1 MPVKSEKATI
11 WTPTFISIFI
21 ANFATQMGQY
31 TMNTLIPKYVNYMGA
46 TASMVGLV
54 TSMFAVT
61 ALVLRPIT
69 GPAFDY
75 FSKKKLYMLA
85 VFTIFVAF
93 IGYSSART
101 VPVMIVFRLLHGV
114 GIGCT
119 APLGLAIATDSLP
132 AEKIG
137 YGVGMFSL
145 GQAVASAIGPSIGL
159 SLSRRIGYSPT
170 FLVGAV
176 LMGISCVLCL
186 LIKEQSVERQGKFAI
201 SPDRIF
207 ARAAVMPAVIYSF
220 LSLAYSCINSFIAI
234 YGEDRGVEQIG
245 LFFTAYAIVL
255 IFSRPISGTISD
267 KFGVSCVIVPACALF
282 ALSFFL
288 ISIST
293 SLPMF
298 IAAGAVSACGYG
310 ALQPAI
316 QSLCMRGVPK
326 NRRGAAANT
335 NYAGADLGN
344 LIGPVIA
351 GRIVEAVQQSSG
363 STVNGY
369 SSMYRWMILSIGIA
383 LVLYL
388 LNAKKLSSK
397 KSSPQ

>member
-101 VPVMIVFRLLHGV
+101 VPMMIVFRLLHGI

-132 AEKIG
+132 TEKLG
-137 YGVGMFSL
+137 SGVGVFSL

-159 SLSRRIGYSPT
+159 SLSRSIGYSHT
-170 FLVGAV
+170 FMIGAV
-176 LMGISCVLCL
+176 VMGIACALCM
-186 LIKEQSVERQGKFAI
+186 LIKEQPMERQGKFTI

-207 ARAAVMPAVIYSF
+207 ARPAVMPAVIYAF

-234 YGEDRGVEQIG
+234 YGEERGVEQIG

-255 IFSRPISGTISD
+255 IFSRPISGSISD
-267 KFGVSCVIVPACALF
+267 RFSVGSVIVPACVLF
-282 ALSFFL
+282 GVSFFM
-288 ISIST
+288 ISISS
-293 SLPMF
+293 SLPLF
-298 IAAGAVSACGYG
+298 LAAGAISACGYG

-316 QSLCMRGVPK
+316 QSLCMRGVDK
-326 NRRGAAANT
+326 SRRGAAANT
-335 NYAGADLGN
+335 NYAGADVGN
-344 LIGPVIA
+344 LMGPVIA
-351 GRIVEAVQQSSG
+351 GRIVEAVQQSTG
-363 STVNGY
+363 SAVAGY
-369 SSMYRWMILSIGIA
+369 SSMYRWMIIPIGIA
-383 LVLYL
+383 LALYL
-388 LNAKKLSSK
+388 LSSK
-397 KSSPQ
+397 KLLGKK